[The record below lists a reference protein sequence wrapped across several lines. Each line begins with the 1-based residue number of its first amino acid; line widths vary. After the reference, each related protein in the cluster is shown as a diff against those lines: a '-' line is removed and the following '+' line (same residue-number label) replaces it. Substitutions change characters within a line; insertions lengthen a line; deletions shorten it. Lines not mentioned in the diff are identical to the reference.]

1 MMVRDI
7 EAMQAQYKTYID
19 EHVRNVRLVWEKVDP
34 LLKGEYFIDDCYW
47 HSIND
52 LIQEHD
58 KSKYDS
64 YEFEEYR
71 KMFYPA
77 DGEVKDIDSFNK
89 AWNHHQK
96 NNPHHLEYWC
106 LVCLNEEIK
115 TLDMPFP
122 YIFEMLA
129 DWTAMSM
136 KFNDTPSGFYALKGA
151 SMVLSDLTRKII
163 EAWLPLFDEVL
174 KAR

>member
-1 MMVRDI
+1 MDI
-7 EAMQAQYKTYID
+7 EAMETQYKAYID
-19 EHVRNVRLVWEKVDP
+19 EHIQNVKLVWEKVDP
-34 LLKGEYFIDDCYW
+34 LLKGEYFLDDCDW

-52 LIQEHD
+52 LIREHD

-64 YEFEEYR
+64 YEFEGYR

-77 DGEVKDIDSFNK
+77 DGEPKDMDRFNN

-96 NNPHHLEYWC
+96 NNPHHWEYWC
-106 LVCLNEEIK
+106 LVENKGNIK

-136 KFNDTPSGFYALKGA
+136 KFNDTPSGFYKLKGT
-151 SMVLSDLTRKII
+151 SMVLSGPTRKIV
-163 EAWLPLFDEVL
+163 ENWLPLFDKVVKGE
-174 KAR
+174 